1 MIIEKL
7 LEWLGTQTIN
17 FIVNGRI
24 EIMWTWYF

>member
-1 MIIEKL
+1 MIEKV

-24 EIMWTWYF
+24 EIIWTWYF